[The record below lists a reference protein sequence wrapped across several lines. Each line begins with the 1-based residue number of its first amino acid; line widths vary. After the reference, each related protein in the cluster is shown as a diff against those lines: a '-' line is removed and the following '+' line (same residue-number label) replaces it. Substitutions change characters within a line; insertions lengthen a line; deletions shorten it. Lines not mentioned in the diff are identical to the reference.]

1 MGGVKPYKQQ
11 SKHKVMHVGP
21 EVDGAER
28 KQRGAKEEGDSY
40 SIPPAT
46 TENRLF

>member
-1 MGGVKPYKQQ
+1 MGGGKSYKQQ

-21 EVDGAER
+21 EVNGAER

-40 SIPPAT
+40 SIPAAT
-46 TENRLF
+46 AENRLF